1 MPDATGTRTPRAPR
15 RPSRRPRVGGRAAPL
30 SAVLLVL
37 AALTAACG
45 GGALGRT
52 GDGGRTATVTVLAAS
67 SLTDVLTEA
76 GAAYEEEHPGV
87 RLRLSFAGSQEL
99 AAQIRQG
106 APADL
111 VVTADTATMESL
123 RDFTGPSTVI
133 ARNRL
138 VIATAPGNPLG
149 VESPG
154 DLAREE
160 VKVVLAA
167 PEVPAGRYGQRL
179 LERHGVTVRPVSRE
193 PSVRA
198 VLSKVELGEA
208 DAGLVYAT
216 DAAASEGRV
225 EAVPVPGGGSAV
237 RYPAAPL
244 KDAARPGQAA
254 DFVAWLGSEPAR
266 RLLREAGFLLP

>member
-1 MPDATGTRTPRAPR
+1 MHHVTGARTPRAPR
-15 RPSRRPRVGGRAAPL
+15 RPPRRPR
-30 SAVLLVL
+30 L
-37 AALTAACG
+37 AALLPAVLVTLAALAAACG

-52 GDGGRTATVTVLAAS
+52 GDGGAKATVTVLAAS
-67 SLTDVLTEA
+67 SLTDVLTGA
-76 GAAYEEEHPGV
+76 GAVYEEEHPGV

-149 VESPG
+149 VTSPG
-154 DLAREE
+154 DLAREG
-160 VKVVLAA
+160 VKTVLAA

-193 PSVRA
+193 PGVRA

-225 EAVPVPGGGSAV
+225 EAVPVPGGGAGV

-244 KDAARPGQAA
+244 KDAAHPGQASE
-254 DFVAWLGSEPAR
+254 VIAWLGSEPSR

>member
-1 MPDATGTRTPRAPR
+1 MSLRRTRRTPRGLR
-15 RPSRRPRVGGRAAPL
+15 
-30 SAVLLVL
+30 AVLLPAVL
-37 AALTAACG
+37 ALVAALTSGCG
-45 GGALGRT
+45 GGASGT
-52 GDGGRTATVTVLAAS
+52 TRTAVTVLAAS

-76 GAAYEEEHPGV
+76 GAAYEEERPGV

-138 VIATAPGNPLG
+138 VVATAPGNPLG
-149 VESPG
+149 IDSLR
-154 DLAREE
+154 DLARQDA
-160 VKVVLAA
+160 KVVLAA

-216 DAAASEGRV
+216 DAAAAGG
-225 EAVPVPGGGSAV
+225 AVGTAPVPGGPGTAV
-237 RYPAAPL
+237 RYHAAPL
-244 KDAARPGQAA
+244 KGADHPGEAAA
-254 DFVAWLGSEPAR
+254 VIAWLGAEPAR

>member
-1 MPDATGTRTPRAPR
+1 MPGTPAPRAPRAPR
-15 RPSRRPRVGGRAAPL
+15 RPRAGIGAAAL
-30 SAVLLVL
+30 LLAVLVPLT
-37 AALTAACG
+37 ALTAACG

-52 GDGGRTATVTVLAAS
+52 GDGGARATVTVLAAS
-67 SLTDVLTEA
+67 SLTDVLAEA

-111 VVTADTATMESL
+111 VVTADTATMEAL

-138 VIATAPGNPLG
+138 VIATAPGDPLG
-149 VESPG
+149 VGSLR
-154 DLAREE
+154 DLARDD

-208 DAGLVYAT
+208 DAGLVYAS

-225 EAVPVPGGGSAV
+225 EAVPVPGGGAGV

-244 KDAARPGQAA
+244 EDAAHPGRAA
-254 DFVAWLGSEPAR
+254 DFIAWLGSEPAR